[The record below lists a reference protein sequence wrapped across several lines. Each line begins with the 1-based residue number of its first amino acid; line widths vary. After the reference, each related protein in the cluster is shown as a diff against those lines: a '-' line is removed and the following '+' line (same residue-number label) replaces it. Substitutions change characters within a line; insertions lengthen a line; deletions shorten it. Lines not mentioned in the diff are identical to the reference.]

1 MVLQYER
8 PSCSDNAVI
17 TKKGFLQ
24 IASFRNG
31 THIHNSETAHFI
43 FCGADGTIMVAR
55 QIGRMPGNRPG
66 ARLAR
71 DAVNATREVP

>member
-24 IASFRNG
+24 TGKFQKR
-31 THIHNSETAHFI
+31 TAY
-43 FCGADGTIMVAR
+43 T
-55 QIGRMPGNRPG
+55 
-66 ARLAR
+66 
-71 DAVNATREVP
+71 